1 MEIQQELIQ
10 KVKGLYEVVED
21 QPNLLVYGYVGSLSK
36 GFSDSYSDLDIVVI
50 FSKDPN
56 VNKILNNI
64 KKITSEVECFV
75 SEGGKM
81 NFHFRYNGT
90 TATLGFKVLKEINSD
105 LLKLRNNF
113 SLDIYKR
120 LYSMRDFEA
129 VYGDKKMV
137 KKIKLSIPTRIPES
151 YIKKELKELYQWVV
165 NNLRKDGRLDVELKR
180 KNYISINY
188 RLNRT
193 LAWVIQLIY
202 LINGLPFQDAR
213 WIHKELL
220 KMRLKPNNCLER
232 LNKIVNLGSGEKDVR
247 KKITIF
253 RKFVYE
259 LDDII
264 QRNYTG
270 ILSVRKELR

>member
-1 MEIQQELIQ
+1 
-10 KVKGLYEVVED
+10 
-21 QPNLLVYGYVGSLSK
+21 
-36 GFSDSYSDLDIVVI
+36 
-50 FSKDPN
+50 
-56 VNKILNNI
+56 
-64 KKITSEVECFV
+64 
-75 SEGGKM
+75 
-81 NFHFRYNGT
+81 
-90 TATLGFKVLKEINSD
+90 
-105 LLKLRNNF
+105 
-113 SLDIYKR
+113 
-120 LYSMRDFEA
+120 MRDFEA

-270 ILSVRKELR
+270 ILSARKELR